1 MPPRKSDGPYRE
13 LPLDLIDQPAL
24 PIRESFDQTALEE
37 LTASIRELGVLQPIA
52 VEEHGGRYR
61 ILAGHRRYIASTRA
75 GRATIPAIIRD
86 TRQISG
92 QAVTVHENFFRE
104 DVNPA
109 EEARYL
115 SHLLEEECGGDVD
128 RLCELTRQQRSYV
141 EGRLILLRGDPDV
154 FEALRQRR
162 LSIAV
167 AKELNRVQD
176 RGYRMMYLD
185 AAIRGGA
192 TARIVQEWRI
202 QSESMTPAAAPEP
215 TNGENQFTG
224 LPAPI
229 TTMICLFCDSSA
241 EPWEMELV
249 PMHRRCRAI
258 FLDRFLAKLKQGLGI
273 FSQAV
278 QLDGTSTTISKGNP
292 TIE

>member
-1 MPPRKSDGPYRE
+1 MAPRKAEGPYRE
-13 LPLDLIDQPAL
+13 LPLALIDQPAL
-24 PIRESFDQTALEE
+24 PIRESFDHAAMEE
-37 LTASIRELGVLQPIA
+37 LITSIRDVGVLQPIA

-61 ILAGHRRYIASTRA
+61 ILAGHRRYLAATRA
-75 GRATIPAIIRD
+75 NLVTIPAIVRD

-115 SHLLEEECGGDVD
+115 AQLLEQECAGDVD
-128 RLCELTRQQRSYV
+128 RLCILTRQVRSYV
-141 EGRLILLRGDPDV
+141 EGRLLLLGGDPDV

-162 LSIAV
+162 LSMAV
-167 AKELNRVQD
+167 ARELNRVKD

-202 QSESMTPAAAPEP
+202 QSESMAPAAAPAL
-215 TNGENQFTG
+215 TNGENQYTG

-258 FLDRFLAKLKQGLGI
+258 FLDRFLAKLKLGLGI
-273 FSQAV
+273 FTEKVPQ
-278 QLDGTSTTISKGNP
+278 DGTTATRP
-292 TIE
+292 E